1 MAPPGLTKQAHAA
14 AVSAGSAHS
23 HSRIGERG
31 ERQELSPRGKL
42 RCKGVG
48 RSALAMQMVQ
58 QEGKEGGGKR
68 RNEEELE
75 EGRRRNTSTKEVPD
89 VRKEMRKAAKG
100 RNPRQSAM

>member
-1 MAPPGLTKQAHAA
+1 M
-14 AVSAGSAHS
+14 
-23 HSRIGERG
+23 
-31 ERQELSPRGKL
+31 
-42 RCKGVG
+42 
-48 RSALAMQMVQ
+48 AMQMVQ

-68 RNEEELE
+68 RNDEELE